1 MTEPLPE
8 DLARYAPIPHDKD
21 VEAVLGR
28 HTAMRAIWVAP
39 ILMAIFGLFR
49 GTAGAVAALVGVV
62 IVAANFWL
70 SGVVLSRSARISLS
84 LYHAA
89 ALFGFFLRLGLI
101 MLAMFIVAQAFD
113 IDRLALGVSVVISYL
128 VLLSWEAIAVAR
140 GDERELEWT

>member
-8 DLARYAPIPHDKD
+8 DLARYAPSPHDKD

-28 HTAMRAIWVAP
+28 HTAMRSIWVAP
-39 ILMAIFGLFR
+39 ILMVVFGLFR
-49 GTAGAVAALVGVV
+49 GGAGAVAALVGVV

-89 ALFGFFLRLGLI
+89 ALFGFFLRVGLI